1 MKVADP
7 GKFKHSMS
15 VCDLLKQFLLC
26 DREIQPSA
34 RNRDR
39 FSEQHS
45 CRDLTGEH
53 LSPYT

>member
-7 GKFKHSMS
+7 GKFKNSMS
-15 VCDLLKQFLLC
+15 ARDIVRQVLLC

-34 RNRDR
+34 LNRGR

-53 LSPYT
+53 LSTYT